1 MGQNRSH
8 PISLVG
14 IAAYGHARTATR
26 DKGATITTITTR
38 PLKRILGLGFG
49 LALVFGT
56 MVGVGIL
63 RLPGTVAA
71 ALGDRTLIMLAW
83 TVGGLFALM
92 GAVSVAELAAMIP
105 EAGGFRVYARRAF
118 GEGVGFAVGWLDWL
132 VGVATIAF
140 AAVTA
145 VAFLGVLWSPAT
157 VSPRALAIALLAIF
171 TALHWMGL
179 RVGGSLTATISVAIA
194 LMLMIL
200 VVGCFIA
207 TPIAGA
213 TATPLA
219 RTAASLPFT
228 STAVLFAFVP
238 ALRAVLTAYDGWYA
252 PIYMAEE
259 NAEPARALPRAIIG
273 GTLLVVALY
282 LVINVAFLRV
292 LSVPV
297 LAASQLPAADA
308 ARLVLPRGGAKL
320 VTMISFITVL
330 SLLNCNLLAQ
340 PRILFSIGRD
350 GLLSAKAALVSDGGT
365 PRIALGAT
373 SVVALVLILSGTFE
387 QILALY
393 AVLFLLYYVS
403 AFAAVFV
410 LRRREPTQERPYK
423 AFGYPFST
431 ALVLLGSVAFLM
443 AAIAQDPRSGLIAAA
458 FLAGCAPVYLRMAHS
473 RRLRA
478 AVEPG

>member
-1 MGQNRSH
+1 
-8 PISLVG
+8 
-14 IAAYGHARTATR
+14 
-26 DKGATITTITTR
+26 
-38 PLKRILGLGFG
+38 
-49 LALVFGT
+49 
-56 MVGVGIL
+56 
-63 RLPGTVAA
+63 
-71 ALGDRTLIMLAW
+71 
-83 TVGGLFALM
+83 
-92 GAVSVAELAAMIP
+92 
-105 EAGGFRVYARRAF
+105 
-118 GEGVGFAVGWLDWL
+118 
-132 VGVATIAF
+132 
-140 AAVTA
+140 
-145 VAFLGVLWSPAT
+145 
-157 VSPRALAIALLAIF
+157 
-171 TALHWMGL
+171 MGL

-207 TPIAGA
+207 TPIAGS

-219 RTAASLPFT
+219 RTAASLPLT
-228 STAVLFAFVP
+228 STAMVFAFVP

-282 LVINVAFLRV
+282 LVINVAFLRM
-292 LSVPV
+292 LSLPV

-308 ARLVLPRGGAKL
+308 ARLILPRGGAQL
-320 VTMISFITVL
+320 VTMISFLTVL
-330 SLLNCNLLAQ
+330 SLLNCNLLTQ
-340 PRILFSIGRD
+340 PRIVFSIGRD

-473 RRLRA
+473 RRQRA